1 MMHNFSITRAKLFKN
16 GCANKCDP
24 RMQKK
29 TLTVKNIGASVK
41 RKKAPVEGGTKYILR
56 YFMLFIKIIFTL
68 QVDLDSTMRK
78 SVSQCRPENF
88 YLHGYG
94 RSQGMVNHVTNLTDA
109 VALLTQATEPLI
121 HGKKLS
127 GLVIV

>member
-1 MMHNFSITRAKLFKN
+1 
-16 GCANKCDP
+16 
-24 RMQKK
+24 
-29 TLTVKNIGASVK
+29 
-41 RKKAPVEGGTKYILR
+41 
-56 YFMLFIKIIFTL
+56 
-68 QVDLDSTMRK
+68 MRK

-121 HGKKLS
+121 HGKKLIWLLFNGETS
-127 GLVIV
+127 ATYNFKNSYQEIFQ